1 MNRRQAA
8 DGSCP
13 GPDAWSQRAEGEVHT
28 RKIVAGPFVSLDGVA
43 ESPDRWVFPYFND
56 QVGSAVDS
64 NTESADAM
72 LLGRRTYEEWAA
84 YWPGK
89 TAEDDPYADFINNVP
104 KFVVST
110 SLRSVKWQNSTLLE
124 GDLREE
130 VTKLKEGPGRDIGI
144 SGSITLVGSLLK
156 QGLLDELSLLL
167 FPVMV
172 GNGKRLFEDPGNQVA
187 LQLIES
193 QTFDNGV
200 LWLRYEPV
208 RSAGASLA
216 ERRSGWR

>member
-1 MNRRQAA
+1 M
-8 DGSCP
+8 
-13 GPDAWSQRAEGEVHT
+13 
-28 RKIVAGPFVSLDGVA
+28 RKIVAGLFVSLDGVA
-43 ESPDRWVFPYFND
+43 ESPDRWVFPYFNE
-56 QVGSAVDS
+56 QVGRLWTRTR
-64 NTESADAM
+64 N
-72 LLGRRTYEEWAA
+72 RRTPCCWDAG
-84 YWPGK
+84 PTRSGPHGPIRGLR
-89 TAEDDPYADFINNVP
+89 TTPTRTS
-104 KFVVST
+104 ST
-110 SLRSVKWQNSTLLE
+110 TPRSSCSRPLSGPWRQNSTLLE
-124 GDLREE
+124 GDLRKE

-167 FPVMV
+167 FPVVV

-208 RSAGASLA
+208 RSAGA
-216 ERRSGWR
+216 